1 MRMNLNDFAKQITL
15 KEGLKKSL
23 SIGQVKEVIRLV
35 LLALKDMTL
44 EEIVAILR
52 KIKR

>member
-1 MRMNLNDFAKQITL
+1 MVNLNSFAKGVTL

-35 LLALKDMTL
+35 FLALKDMKL
-44 EEIVAILR
+44 EEIVAIL
-52 KIKR
+52 KKVKR